1 MSFNDLTLG
10 LVLTRAAVFLGIA
23 ALVGL
28 AMALGARIA
37 GDDGVR
43 RDGRISI
50 NPFVHIDILGW
61 GAAAI
66 LGFGW
71 IKPLD
76 PPPARRAVR
85 LLAVA
90 FGLLMPLA
98 IGFGTQLLLP
108 WLVGAG
114 SFSSGQ
120 TAGSI
125 ARQIVALSFGF
136 TALNWL
142 PLPPLVMGLPAIA
155 ALPTLARLYQRGALG
170 FSLAMGTIT
179 ALLVQS
185 GWLVILRDLLTG
197 ILR

>member
-1 MSFNDLTLG
+1 MSFNDFTLG
-10 LVLTRAAVFLGIA
+10 LVLTRAAVFLVIA
-23 ALVGL
+23 ALSGM

-50 NPFVHIDILGW
+50 NPFAHIDILGW
-61 GAAAI
+61 GTAAVC
-66 LGFGW
+66 GFGW
-71 IKPLD
+71 IKPLY
-76 PPPARRAVR
+76 PPPANPAAR

-90 FGLLMPLA
+90 FALLMPLA

-108 WLVGAG
+108 WLVGTG

-120 TAGSI
+120 TAASL
-125 ARQIVALSFGF
+125 ARQIVAVSFGF
-136 TALNWL
+136 VALNWL

-155 ALPTLARLYQRGALG
+155 ALPRLAKAYERHALAV
-170 FSLAMGTIT
+170 SLAMVAMT

-185 GWLVILRDLLTG
+185 GWLAMLRDLLTG